1 MRYKSEWYRGR
12 APSPVD
18 STHILIRKTVTKE
31 KTSNWDWGRASQA
44 SSVSSILEA
53 PRSASPLKVA
63 FFRSSSRP
71 RSRSRHHRSSSHTRH
86 HTYHN
91 HYHDDDQDD
100 FHSRAH
106 RQSADEHRHHRRHSR
121 RYSESAPRAEEKGV
135 VHTQKSSQRRHKHS
149 LPVASHQ
156 LCPPPILLAV
166 AIRPSR
172 KMEETGGFT
181 YEEWCKRREC
191 VAVPT
196 ETIAPK
202 SSISNRSNNTRHS
215 EVSDQENAYRY
226 VPMREPGPQD
236 AVVSFLT
243 KDLWRKKTYL
253 HLISPSHTPSIL
265 SQATLTC
272 TLLSSCRPWLPLL
285 HQHPPRLSLLLQPTP
300 RRKRH
305 TTITTPMSVYVRVQF
320 VPSLSLL
327 PLRRSPLPRLH
338 PFQPFPKSPWLA

>member
-1 MRYKSEWYRGR
+1 MQKLNQVVERPIFRTALSNGRSLPRTSGISEGLETKTSSSVCLSTLLDQLCSERASFLLRVSVSLQVFTMKYKSEWYRGR

-44 SSVSSILEA
+44 SSVSSISEA

-100 FHSRAH
+100 FHFRAH

-121 RYSESAPRAEEKGV
+121 RYSESAPRVEEKGI

-149 LPVASHQ
+149 LPAASHQ

-166 AIRPSR
+166 PIRPSR

-215 EVSDQENAYRY
+215 EVSDQENAYHY

-236 AVVSFLT
+236 AVVSFWT
-243 KDLWRKKTYL
+243 KDLWRKND
-253 HLISPSHTPSIL
+253 
-265 SQATLTC
+265 
-272 TLLSSCRPWLPLL
+272 
-285 HQHPPRLSLLLQPTP
+285 
-300 RRKRH
+300 
-305 TTITTPMSVYVRVQF
+305 
-320 VPSLSLL
+320 
-327 PLRRSPLPRLH
+327 
-338 PFQPFPKSPWLA
+338 